1 MFKARIHKH
10 ITDKRVEV
18 LASYGL
24 SNTEM
29 AIYFECDEGT
39 IRKTY
44 SDSVAKGRNN
54 MKLRLRQAQ
63 MKSAL
68 GGSYV
73 MQIWLGKNILNQKDK
88 IESRT
93 EFEIIINRKE
103 IDFKNGIMIDK
114 FHEVENEQVD
124 ERIS

>member
-29 AIYFECDEGT
+29 GIYFECDEGT
-39 IRKTY
+39 IRKLY
-44 SDSVAKGRNN
+44 SESVAKGRNN

-93 EFEIIINRKE
+93 EFEIIISRKE
-103 IDFKNGIMIDK
+103 ISFKNGIAIDK
-114 FHEVENEQVD
+114 FNEVENE
-124 ERIS
+124 